1 MLNKP
6 IHVCW
11 IDRITR
17 DLKLQNQTMTEQ
29 SKKKVSSLMDIPNL
43 DERQPKRKCFD
54 TLESLKASNIRKVSP
69 L

>member
-1 MLNKP
+1 MKSPP

-17 DLKLQNQTMTEQ
+17 DLKFPNQPITVT
-29 SKKKVSSLMDIPNL
+29 PNL
-43 DERQPKRKCFD
+43 ALNSNLEGDQPNRKCFD
-54 TLESLKASNIRKVSP
+54 TFQSLKVKNIRKTSY

>member
-1 MLNKP
+1 MKNPL

-17 DLKLQNQTMTEQ
+17 DLKLPDQLTKEGAPLVSI
-29 SKKKVSSLMDIPNL
+29 SKI

-54 TLESLKASNIRKVSP
+54 TFQSLKVKNNPKVSS

>member
-1 MLNKP
+1 MKNPP

-17 DLKLQNQTMTEQ
+17 DLKLPDQPTTEIPDL
-29 SKKKVSSLMDIPNL
+29 VSNSNL
-43 DERQPKRKCFD
+43 GGDQPKRKCFD
-54 TLESLKASNIRKVSP
+54 TFQSLKVKNIPEVSS

>member
-1 MLNKP
+1 MKPP

-17 DLKLQNQTMTEQ
+17 DLKLPDQPTIEIPDL
-29 SKKKVSSLMDIPNL
+29 VSNSNL
-43 DERQPKRKCFD
+43 EEDQPRRKCFD
-54 TLESLKASNIRKVSP
+54 TFQSLKVKDNPKVSS

>member
-1 MLNKP
+1 MSKKP

-17 DLKLQNQTMTEQ
+17 DLKLPNQTMTDQ
-29 SKKKVSSLMDIPNL
+29 SKKKVSPPVGIPDL
-43 DERQPKRKCFD
+43 GERQPKRKCFD
-54 TLESLKASNIRKVSP
+54 TLQSLKANNIGKISS

>member
-1 MLNKP
+1 MKNPL

-17 DLKLQNQTMTEQ
+17 DLKLPDQLTKESTPL
-29 SKKKVSSLMDIPNL
+29 VSIPKM

-54 TLESLKASNIRKVSP
+54 TFQSLKVKNNPKVSS

>member
-1 MLNKP
+1 MTNVP

-17 DLKLQNQTMTEQ
+17 NLKLPDQPTTQAPDLASN
-29 SKKKVSSLMDIPNL
+29 PNL
-43 DERQPKRKCFD
+43 EGDQPKRKCFD
-54 TLESLKASNIRKVSP
+54 NFQSLKAKTFLKFP